1 MYQPIEE
8 IVTAAVDK
16 ETLLERKVRIQKDEK
31 DKKSERQKD
40 ERRKDEKTKR
50 RKDEKTKRQKGKRH
64 LDCRFL
70 KYIIVCYIST
80 RGKCF
85 TRKVPLYLRNSSEIR
100 TIGRV

>member
-16 ETLLERKVRIQKDEK
+16 EALLERKVRIQKDEK

-40 ERRKDEKTKR
+40 EK

-64 LDCRFL
+64 LDWRFL
-70 KYIIVCYIST
+70 KYIIVCYVSK

-85 TRKVPLYLRNSSEIR
+85 TRKVPSYLRNSSEIR